1 MRCPKCECVDDKVV
15 DTRVSKEGDFI
26 RRRRECV
33 GCGFRFTTYEMVERV
48 ERIIV
53 KKDGRREEFK
63 AAKLRD
69 GMRMACWKR
78 SVSAA
83 QIDAALHNVI
93 SKVEQSQER
102 EIPSAMVGKL
112 VMDELKQLD
121 EVAYIRYASVYR
133 RFTAADQFISE
144 VRSMSDNQH

>member
-1 MRCPKCECVDDKVV
+1 MRCPKCDCIDDKVV
-15 DTRVSKEGDFI
+15 DTRVSKENDFI

-48 ERIIV
+48 ERIVV

-69 GMRMACWKR
+69 GIRMACWKR

-83 QIDAALHNVI
+83 QIEAAVHNVVT
-93 SKVEQSQER
+93 KLEQSQER
-102 EIPSAMVGKL
+102 EISSAQVGEL
-112 VMDELKQLD
+112 VMAELQQLD
-121 EVAYIRYASVYR
+121 DVAYIRYASVYR
-133 RFTAADQFISE
+133 RFTDADQFIRE
-144 VRSMSDNQH
+144 VRSMSDKQH